1 MDRTCAVDECPRRHG
16 TGGYCWTHYNQ
27 LRKRG
32 GIFPITKA
40 PAGESLEQRLARF
53 FVASD
58 EQECWTWTGPASQRG
73 PYGVL
78 KVKGKL
84 HRAHREVYRLLVGE
98 IPDGLT
104 LDHLCRNT
112 LCVNPQHLEPVTR
125 RANSERQALALYRS
139 ECLRGH
145 PYTPENTY
153 VNRRGCRSCKTC
165 RAAAIIKHRANKV
178 APGYCS

>member
-1 MDRTCAVDECPRRHG
+1 MNRRCVVDGCQRRYG
-16 TGGYCWTHYNQ
+16 NGGYCWTHYNQ

-32 GIFPITKA
+32 GVFPITRT
-40 PAGESLEQRLARF
+40 PSDESLEQRLARF
-53 FVASD
+53 FVAGD
-58 EQECWTWTGPASQRG
+58 ERECWTWTGPTARG
-73 PYGVL
+73 AYGLL
-78 KVKGKL
+78 KIKGKL

-125 RANSERQALALYRS
+125 QVNSKRQAVALHRS

-145 PYTPENTY
+145 LYTPENTY
-153 VNRRGCRSCKTC
+153 VNKRGCRSCKTC
-165 RAAAIIKHRANKV
+165 RAAAIIKHRAKNAV
-178 APGYCS
+178 PGYCS